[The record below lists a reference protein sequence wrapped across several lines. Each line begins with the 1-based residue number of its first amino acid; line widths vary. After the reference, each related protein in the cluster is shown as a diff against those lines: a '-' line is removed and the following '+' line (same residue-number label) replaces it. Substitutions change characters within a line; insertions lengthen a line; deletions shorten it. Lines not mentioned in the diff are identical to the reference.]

1 MSMLFLRACLVGAQE
16 LYKLCE
22 DSTSPIGSRA
32 AKRFVPNLRSEALSE
47 IIRSYQPSIDERA
60 LRERTALLYHQ
71 TGGHGG
77 LSAALARRFVE
88 LPDASANDL
97 APIVESVRLERSEL
111 FQMWIHNFSAEART
125 AGDTLMIS
133 GHMTIEDVAACLRSG
148 ALPPYRADRVSE
160 ELQFTGVAVAEGD
173 QLLSVNAMYNET
185 ARKDLV
191 GERGA
196 GRADEQKV
204 WS

>member
-88 LPDASANDL
+88 LPEALRDARAWDEITRNAARLL
-97 APIVESVRLERSEL
+97 AQLRG
-111 FQMWIHNFSAEART
+111 NEA
-125 AGDTLMIS
+125 
-133 GHMTIEDVAACLRSG
+133 
-148 ALPPYRADRVSE
+148 
-160 ELQFTGVAVAEGD
+160 
-173 QLLSVNAMYNET
+173 
-185 ARKDLV
+185 
-191 GERGA
+191 
-196 GRADEQKV
+196 
-204 WS
+204 